1 MWATADESREEIVT
15 LYERAAVHADATIA
29 ALTLDSPGR
38 VPWWSA
44 ERQQVTLYQIM
55 VHVTAEIARHAG
67 HADIVRELIDGAAGD
82 NDGNVPEQT
91 AQEWATYRLRL
102 EEAATEAAQRAGIA
116 RPWAAGSHY

>member
-44 ERQQVTLYQIM
+44 ERQQVTLHQIM

-102 EEAATEAAQRAGIA
+102 EEAATEAAQRAGSA
-116 RPWAAGSHY
+116 RP